1 MCILDN
7 SSETCLLQSVACIF
21 LILTVSF
28 IEQRFFFLI
37 YQFFPSWVMPL
48 LLNLASDLLTQG
60 HLNFILCLLLR
71 FYSLHFTFRF
81 VNHFELIFVSRLL
94 FFFWHMYVQLFSTI
108 C

>member
-1 MCILDN
+1 MSFAVCGLYFSYLD
-7 SSETCLLQSVACIF
+7 SVFYRAE
-21 LILTVSF
+21 V
-28 IEQRFFFLI
+28 FFLI